1 VDCYLLNNTF
11 GPESVIGGI
20 MSVVWTERYYEPG
33 DMSITL
39 AATPANFAKYPL
51 GAMVQRFGSK
61 EVMIVDR
68 RSFKGSQLVLT
79 GKSLL
84 NVLSKRSHFPGD
96 ESTDYEGN
104 SDTYTQR
111 SDEFAERIFQ
121 SVRETGDGGGN
132 SNPDPESKFCID
144 NLTAGA
150 IGSVGP
156 MVPISMGA
164 GQTLLELL
172 VPVAK
177 ENKMGV
183 SIYLDSISPPT
194 YSLKYSAYFGNDLSD
209 TIAFSEEDGDL
220 INVEVIESNEF
231 AAGIIFVY
239 IPAFAGSYPWYL
251 SMDGSGT
258 VNTDAITNTL
268 GLTQASV
275 VVPMTDVTLA
285 DYIDDPTTLKL
296 MEARARLELSTRK
309 AFQLADGEIT
319 PAARYK
325 YIDDYYLGDLVT
337 LKTNLGIETTARITE
352 YICISDGTG
361 YREYPTIEIEE

>member
-1 VDCYLLNNTF
+1 MDCYLLNNTF

-258 VNTDAITNTL
+258 VNTDAITNTITGANS
-268 GLTQASV
+268 GLALLFLLI
-275 VVPMTDVTLA
+275 TL
-285 DYIDDPTTLKL
+285 
-296 MEARARLELSTRK
+296 
-309 AFQLADGEIT
+309 LAT
-319 PAARYK
+319 
-325 YIDDYYLGDLVT
+325 
-337 LKTNLGIETTARITE
+337 
-352 YICISDGTG
+352 
-361 YREYPTIEIEE
+361 